1 MKKILIQLDTDD
13 QYSAFD
19 RVVAIDS
26 GVDEIMSYA
35 NVNPENVE
43 ALVHGAIFTRKPDDL
58 NNTAIFIGGSKV
70 EAGEKVLA
78 KIKETFFGPMQ
89 VSVMIDSNGSN
100 TTAAAAVKCA
110 ANHLDFKATEALIL
124 GGTGPV
130 GHRCAQIL
138 AAQGATVRIASRSE
152 ERAQETC
159 AEIRQAVPDGKVVAC
174 EFSDEGI
181 AAAVDGVNL
190 IIAAG
195 AAGVQFL
202 ASDELEGIETLKVAI
217 DVNAVPPVGLQGI
230 DPSSKAIEMTGFTT
244 YGAIGVG
251 GLKMKTHRSAIEK
264 LFVSNDQILNT
275 SEIYSIACSMVS

>member
-100 TTAAAAVKCA
+100 TTAAAAVRCA
-110 ANHLDFKATEALIL
+110 ESHLDFKSTEALIL

-130 GHRCAQIL
+130 GHRCGQIL

-152 ERAQETC
+152 ERAQATS
-159 AEIRQAVPDGKVVAC
+159 AEIRQVVPDGKVVAC

-230 DPSSKAIEMTGFTT
+230 DPSNKAVEMTGVTT

-264 LFVSNDQILNT
+264 LFHSNDQIFNT
-275 SEIYSIACSMVS
+275 KEIYNIACSIVS